1 VLCRLSD
8 PREYQEDPRAAQ
20 HVAQTLNRFLALEG
34 LKMTYNDGPAESWLL
49 VPPGEAD
56 ATDGRMDATA
66 PYGRALYGRQV
77 GDRVEL
83 DGPDSHHE
91 LEVLAIEVD

>member
-1 VLCRLSD
+1 
-8 PREYQEDPRAAQ
+8 
-20 HVAQTLNRFLALEG
+20 
-34 LKMTYNDGPAESWLL
+34 M
-49 VPPGEAD
+49 
-56 ATDGRMDATA
+56 DGRMDVAT

-83 DGPDSHHE
+83 DGADGRHV